1 MYFLFK
7 IKIWKT
13 KQGANSSGSQLH
25 IIRKVMKSPY
35 SQKIIKYKAKITV
48 PPQGQENI
56 AHLWRTEVLV
66 TKFHWDN

>member
-1 MYFLFK
+1 
-7 IKIWKT
+7 
-13 KQGANSSGSQLH
+13 
-25 IIRKVMKSPY
+25 MKSPY
-35 SQKIIKYKAKITV
+35 PQKIIKYKAKITV